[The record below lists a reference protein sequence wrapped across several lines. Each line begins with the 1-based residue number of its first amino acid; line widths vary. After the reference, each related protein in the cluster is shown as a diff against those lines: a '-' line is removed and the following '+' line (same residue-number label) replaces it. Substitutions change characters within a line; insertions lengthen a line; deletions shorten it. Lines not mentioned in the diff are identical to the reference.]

1 MEALAI
7 EIDEKDL
14 IDKVNNQLLFGKSFG
29 LNPFDIKIRVFI
41 LGKTN

>member
-14 IDKVNNQLLFGKSFG
+14 IDKVSNQLLFGKSFG
-29 LNPFDIKIRVFI
+29 LNIKIRVFI